1 MKGLYLMKR
10 LLSLVLLVCLASFGM
25 MLTSC
30 DEHDHEFSEDWAYNS
45 THHWHY
51 CVTELGSG
59 CDSTSDKGEH
69 TWEKSVDGEDTYLC
83 TVCGALKGYPVTVE
97 EWMEALDESTF
108 TNVTIKYS
116 VKENDV
122 TKNYVAKIAEG
133 KIYLSEEAG
142 GTITENWYEGE
153 EADNKI
159 TNIIATFT
167 APMISSYYKFHQYVE
182 NGEGYYLTADII
194 SELTGEP
201 FGSGGMIMGGL
212 LMSGSNQYI
221 PGEEFIKYMVE
232 EKGRIR
238 FNSEGKLV
246 LFSAIVKKEVSVV
259 EVIDMGEGSTQY
271 HLNTLSETIQEVSF
285 TLSDYGTTTIPAK

>member
-1 MKGLYLMKR
+1 MKLIKN
-10 LLSLVLLVCLASFGM
+10 LLAVCLCLSFVFC
-25 MLTSC
+25 LAAC
-30 DEHDHEFSEDWAYNS
+30 DDHKHEYSEEWYNNS
-45 THHWHY
+45 THHWHK
-51 CVTELGSG
+51 CVVEEGLNN
-59 CDSTSDKGEH
+59 CDATSDKAEH
-69 TWEKSVDGEDTYLC
+69 TWGKSEEGEDTYLC
-83 TVCGALKGYPVTVE
+83 TACGAIKGFPTDS
-97 EWMEALDESTF
+97 MELIDVIDESALE
-108 TNVTIKYS
+108 NVTIRYII
-116 VKENDV
+116 KEDGV
-122 TKNYVAKIAEG
+122 TKNYVVKIAED
-133 KIYLSEEAG
+133 KLYISEEAD
-142 GTITENWYEGE
+142 GTVAENWYEGE
-153 EADNKI
+153 EALKQMTPVI
-159 TNIIATFT
+159 SLLTT
-167 APMISSYYKFHQYVE
+167 PMLNSYYKFYPYVE